1 MQQCEQRLNFQGQ
14 DIGAPKLHVSAVADV
29 PMRRTASHQLC
40 CTQIDAQYDKVSLS
54 QSLVE
59 LSRDLHL

>member
-29 PMRRTASHQLC
+29 PTRRTASHQLC
-40 CTQIDAQYDKVSLS
+40 CTQ
-54 QSLVE
+54 
-59 LSRDLHL
+59 R